1 MNCPD
6 ELLIDLGQRL
16 LAVEQDFPQ
25 VQQTQVWA
33 AVRGCAVRRELCSM
47 IIELLL
53 GENFGRWN
61 NVCYT
66 SISYIGQVECVGI
79 GNPT

>member
-25 VQQTQVWA
+25 VQQTQV
-33 AVRGCAVRRELCSM
+33 
-47 IIELLL
+47 
-53 GENFGRWN
+53 
-61 NVCYT
+61 
-66 SISYIGQVECVGI
+66 
-79 GNPT
+79 